1 MNQKA
6 KKRSPAEEKQVAE
19 AANYMMSIIEQLS
32 ASLKKATSHQKK
44 LPPIPKQSVV
54 VAPAVQSQKQT
65 K

>member
-1 MNQKA
+1 LQLGNAVKKA
-6 KKRSPAEEKQVAE
+6 KKDNDLMDILGK
-19 AANYMMSIIEQLS
+19 LF